1 MDLLKKFVKI
11 KNGIE
16 HIQDVL
22 KNRQQ
27 EPKKKQTE
35 VWSSNNK
42 ETVVPPVKTS
52 TNPVAL
58 CLVVPSLVVRN
69 VKKDYPIN
77 ISDIEK
83 LIDNSLYFLCTEL
96 EEATQ
101 LSLET
106 TDEDITNVS
115 EQREIYIRINI
126 ANGES
131 MIGKKIPYIL
141 KRNLPPNGQGVVI
154 QLACLKYLSVSGL
167 EYFNHI

>member
-1 MDLLKKFVKI
+1 MDLLKKFV

-58 CLVVPSLVVRN
+58 CIFVP
-69 VKKDYPIN
+69 
-77 ISDIEK
+77 
-83 LIDNSLYFLCTEL
+83 
-96 EEATQ
+96 
-101 LSLET
+101 
-106 TDEDITNVS
+106 
-115 EQREIYIRINI
+115 
-126 ANGES
+126 
-131 MIGKKIPYIL
+131 
-141 KRNLPPNGQGVVI
+141 
-154 QLACLKYLSVSGL
+154 
-167 EYFNHI
+167 

>member
-1 MDLLKKFVKI
+1 MDFKKLFKS
-11 KNGIE
+11 GIDN
-16 HIQDVL
+16 IQDVL

-35 VWSSNNK
+35 AWSSNNK
-42 ETVVPPVKTS
+42 ETVIPPVKTS

-58 CLVVPSLVVRN
+58 CLVVPSSAVRD

-77 ISDIEK
+77 ISDIER
-83 LIDNSLYFLCTEL
+83 LIDNSLYFLCTKL

-101 LSLET
+101 LSIET

-141 KRNLPPNGQGVVI
+141 KRNLPSNGQGVVR
-154 QLACLKYLSVSGL
+154 QLACLKFLSVSGL
-167 EYFNHI
+167 EYFSHI

>member
-1 MDLLKKFVKI
+1 MDFKKLFKS
-11 KNGIE
+11 GIDN
-16 HIQDVL
+16 IQDVL

-35 VWSSNNK
+35 AWSSNNK
-42 ETVVPPVKTS
+42 ETVIPPVKTS

-58 CLVVPSLVVRN
+58 CLVVPSSAVRD

-77 ISDIEK
+77 ISDIER
-83 LIDNSLYFLCTEL
+83 LIDNSLYFLCTKL

-101 LSLET
+101 LSIET

-141 KRNLPPNGQGVVI
+141 KRNLPSNGQGVVR